1 MEVLK
6 AHDWPGDIRE
16 LQNLIERTVVLSPG
30 SVLRPTLAELKHM
43 TKQPSAT
50 TSRTLAEADREHI
63 LDVLKQT
70 DWLIGGLHGAPGIAA
85 NDSGLQDAK
94 TWN

>member
-1 MEVLK
+1 
-6 AHDWPGDIRE
+6 
-16 LQNLIERTVVLSPG
+16 
-30 SVLRPTLAELKHM
+30 M

-70 DWLIGGLHGAPGIAA
+70 DWLIGGLHGAAARLGLPRTTLVYKMRRLGIEARRSHRARSAGHETPMLALDGLGAGRFEPVAA
-85 NDSGLQDAK
+85 F
-94 TWN
+94 